1 MLKCKGNESKLSGS
15 SSLLL
20 SYIFRCD
27 DEEKDVMDILLETY
41 RDSNAEVKLTRD
53 QIKYFFMEI
62 FMTGVDTKSTA
73 VQWTM
78 TELINH
84 PDEVLKKLREEIDS
98 LLDSVDLSENQ
109 MPQISLTCKQLSRN
123 PYGYILRG
131 LCSGNEQH
139 RLQNQWV

>member
-20 SYIFRCD
+20 IYIVRCD

-41 RDSNAEVKLTRD
+41 RDSNAEVKLTRY

-62 FMTGVDTKSTA
+62 FMARVDTKSTA
-73 VQWTM
+73 IQWTM

-98 LLDSVDLSENQ
+98 VVGFSRLIRESDAPNLPNLQAVVKESLRLHPPGPLLR
-109 MPQISLTCKQLSRN
+109 K
-123 PYGYILRG
+123 
-131 LCSGNEQH
+131 
-139 RLQNQWV
+139 